1 LRSSPDRKG
10 LSPIV
15 GAVLVIGILTGL
27 AVTLYSSYSR
37 ASSRGEEGETLDSML
52 QSFLRVKEGL
62 ERVENGGSFLVQ
74 FKPNVGGRT
83 AGTLSTK
90 VSPAWWDYNWTR
102 RMAITV
108 QGSHPADYQLK
119 LVVPKKP
126 EMREDYGDLR
136 FFEEEWG
143 IPLPYWIENR
153 TSDNV
158 TVWVRRLKPNDGTDN
173 LIYVYYGN
181 PRAMDASNG
190 EATFLLFEDFS
201 GASLDTTK
209 WTWHNPVGAFGYSIS
224 NGEFRIYTITK
235 GSYANGYRAGI
246 TCPNTFPENILVE
259 KRYRFTSAYREGTQ
273 FSRNDDNMVDLGGRL
288 GSGVLY
294 LSGKENGAMWYATGP
309 GSQSGVVLSTLS
321 PNTYYIHQL
330 QVRSGLYIKFSYLDS
345 GRKVLMASGESQVT
359 YLGWDNL
366 KRFVGVSVW
375 HDGST
380 DPTNNDFYVDWIL
393 VRRWAPSEPT
403 VSFGSPQA
411 PSWGEWS
418 GWVEF
423 TFRNLEIGDLK
434 LRLEEG
440 GLIRLTGE
448 GAEMLSPPVL
458 LKVGEVREGGEVRWL
473 RVEVRHFVL
482 ENGEFQLASSSPVS
496 LRFTCTS
503 DLYTVYPENGRP
515 NAEEVV
521 LDLENRVSTQTSEA
535 WREYLEYLTSLFPP
549 YYSVSVDPSLL
560 RLTVQGFNSAPGVK
574 DILYYE
580 RCTKIRV
587 EVA

>member
-1 LRSSPDRKG
+1 MRFSPEQRG

-15 GAVLVIGILTGL
+15 GAVLVIGIFTGL
-27 AVTLYSSYSR
+27 IVTLYSAYSR
-37 ASSRGEEGETLDSML
+37 AASRSEEGETLNSML

-62 ERVENGGSFLVQ
+62 EKLEDGGSFLVQ
-74 FKPNVGGRT
+74 FKPNVGGRM
-83 AGTLSTK
+83 AGVLSTK
-90 VSPAWWDYNWTR
+90 ISPAWWDYNWTR
-102 RMAITV
+102 RMVITV

-119 LVVPKKP
+119 LVVPRRP

-136 FFEEEWG
+136 FCEEEWG
-143 IPLPYWIENR
+143 IPLPYWIENW

-158 TVWVRRLKPNDGTDN
+158 TVWVRRVKPNDETDQ

-181 PRAMDASNG
+181 PNAPDASDG
-190 EATFLLFEDFS
+190 EATFLLFEDFE
-201 GASLDTTK
+201 GVGLDTSK
-209 WTWHNPVGAFGYSIS
+209 WTWHNPVGAFGYSLS
-224 NGEFRIYTITK
+224 NGEFRIYTINK
-235 GSYANGYRAGI
+235 GSYVNGYMAGI
-246 TCPNTFPENILVE
+246 TCPNTFPENIIVE

-273 FSRNDDNMVDLGGRL
+273 FSRNDDNMVDLGGRF
-288 GSGVLY
+288 GSGAGY
-294 LSGKENGAMWYATGP
+294 DSGAVYAAMWYATGP
-309 GSQSGVVLSTLS
+309 GSQSTVVLSTLS
-321 PNTYYIHQL
+321 PNTYYIHQQ

-345 GRKVLMASGESQVT
+345 DRRVLMASGESQVT

-366 KRFVGVSVW
+366 KRFVGVSIW

-411 PSWGEWS
+411 PNWGDWS
-418 GWVEF
+418 GWMEF
-423 TFRNLEIGDLK
+423 TSQGLEIGDLS

-440 GLIRLTGE
+440 GLIRLTG
-448 GAEMLSPPVL
+448 GRAEMLSPPVL
-458 LKVGEVREGGEVRWL
+458 LKVGEVREEGEVRWL

-503 DLYTVYPENGRP
+503 DLYTVYPEDGRP

-521 LDLENRVSTQTSEA
+521 LNLENRVSTQTREA
-535 WREYLEYLTSLFPP
+535 WREYLEYLASLFPP
-549 YYSVSVDPSLL
+549 YYSVSVDPNLL
-560 RLTVQGFNSAPGVK
+560 RLTVQGFNSTPGVK

-580 RCTKIRV
+580 RCNKIRV
-587 EVA
+587 EVV